1 MLKKTFDYEEY
12 FHTNV
17 SFVRQLLYN
26 SLDFKMHLG
35 YLDNPVFRPAN
46 TSINSTDE

>member
-17 SFVRQLLYN
+17 SLVRQLLYN
-26 SLDFKMHLG
+26 SLDLKSI
-35 YLDNPVFRPAN
+35 LDIWTTTVFSPAN